1 MRLQPF
7 RKIASASDDLNQVQ
21 DNVKA
26 AVDELR
32 RNPILDWNL
41 IRGEALKAGT
51 NLVGHGLGR
60 PFISCFIGIPSTAVT
75 LSRGTSPDTS
85 KYIAIVAS
93 GPCTVDLYFF

>member
-41 IRGEALKAGT
+41 IRGQSLKAGT
-51 NLVGHGLGR
+51 NLIGHGLGR
-60 PFISCFIGIPSTAVT
+60 AFIACLTGIPSAPAQ
-75 LSRGTSPDTS
+75 LSIAASPDTT
-85 KYIAIVAS
+85 KQIAIVAS
-93 GPCTVDLYFF
+93 APCTVDLYLF